1 MKKKS
6 KIYIA
11 GHKGLV
17 GSSILRELKR
27 QQFDNFI
34 YRNSEELDLERQLD
48 VENFFESE
56 RPEYVFLAAA
66 KVGGIMANKTFPAE
80 FIYNNLLIQVNII
93 NASYKYGVKKLL
105 FLGSSC
111 IYPKNSGQ
119 PISEDSLL
127 SSPLE
132 PTNEA
137 YAIAKIAGLK
147 MCRYYNEQYGTNYIS
162 VMPTNLYGPNDNYD
176 FNESHVLPA
185 LIRKFSLGVNLENND
200 WHSLKRDLGEDSDD
214 SGILKR
220 LGENGISRGKDGTV
234 VIKLWGSGEPKRE
247 FLHVDDLS
255 RAVIYL
261 MKNYNYSDIGEVVN
275 IGSGKDISIRE
286 LAELLK
292 SLIGFKGILQWDS
305 SKPDG
310 TFRKLLNVE
319 RINKLGWE
327 SEISLREGL
336 KRTIDEYRRIDP

>member
-1 MKKKS
+1 MKKRS

-17 GSSILRELKR
+17 GSSILRELNR
-27 QQFDNFI
+27 QGFENFI
-34 YRNSEELDLERQLD
+34 CRNSEELDLERQLD
-48 VENFFESE
+48 VENLFESE

-80 FIYNNLLIQVNII
+80 FIYNNLLIQVNVI

-111 IYPKNSGQ
+111 IYPKYAKQ

-127 SSPLE
+127 TSPLE

-147 MCRYYNEQYGTNYIS
+147 MCRYYNEQYGTDFIS

-200 WHSLKRDLGEDSDD
+200 WHSLRRDIGQSLDD
-214 SGILKR
+214 SLILKK
-220 LGENGISRGKDGTV
+220 LGENGISTDKNGTV
-234 VIKLWGSGEPKRE
+234 EIKLWGSGEPKRE

-255 RAVIYL
+255 KAVIYL
-261 MKNYNYSDIGEVVN
+261 MKNYSYSDIGEVVN
-275 IGSGKDISIRE
+275 IGSGEDISIRE

-292 SLIGFKGILQWDS
+292 DLIGFKGILKWDR

-319 RINKLGWE
+319 KINKLGWK

-336 KRTIDEYRRIDP
+336 KRAIDEYRRINL